1 MIMFSI
7 HFFLS
12 LHREDNFRT
21 VNLDTLL
28 SDEMSARSKL
38 YISIMET
45 RDKNVF
51 GMIIN
56 DPQMII
62 VIIFYVHFNVYEV
75 EQHVLSVTKVL
86 DKIFA

>member
-7 HFFLS
+7 HFSLS

-56 DPQMII
+56 DHQMII
-62 VIIFYVHFNVYEV
+62 VIIFYVHFVMCMR
-75 EQHVLSVTKVL
+75 
-86 DKIFA
+86 